1 MTIRSSRYEDIPRM
15 LELFDAARRIMRS
28 DGNMTQWPEGYPS
41 EELLRE
47 EIDKGF
53 SHIIED
59 GGEAVAVF
67 SFIIG
72 RDPTYSRIEG
82 GAWLDDEA
90 PYGTIH
96 RIASTPDSHGIMAA
110 VIDWCARR
118 IPVLRIDTHRDN
130 RIMQKCILRAGFTYC
145 GIIHIADGSER
156 LAYQRLG

>member
-1 MTIRSSRYEDIPRM
+1 MTIRDSRYEDIPRM
-15 LELFDAARRIMRS
+15 LELFDAARGIMRS
-28 DGNMTQWPEGYPS
+28 DGNMTQWLPGYPS
-41 EELLRE
+41 EDLLRS
-47 EIDKGF
+47 EIEKGY

-59 GGEAVAVF
+59 DGKVVAVF

-72 RDPTYSRIEG
+72 RDPTYSWIN

-96 RIASTPDSHGIMAA
+96 RIASTPDSHGVAKA
-110 VIDWCARR
+110 LFDWCGRQ
-118 IPVLRIDTHRDN
+118 IPVLRIDTHKDN
-130 RIMQKCILRAGFTYC
+130 RIMQKCILKAGFTYC